1 MAASLTF
8 LKTQKI
14 IQVDAPQTS
23 LDVQDLVNQIRL
35 YEENLLNLDYG
46 TIVNAYGKQPL
57 GGGAY
62 IGITMELINDWRV
75 AFEAR
80 SGPDTVICTVSG
92 GNVVAVNQYGNNPI
106 YPTAFTQITISQS
119 SSPTLIQSSS
129 DYAMMYMIEA
139 LRGRK
144 SAVGSIFYW
153 NPTTGSDSNDG
164 ISPANAVAT
173 FSKAQSLATA
183 GAGDIIFALA
193 TASGGVTTTSEKIN
207 ITKAGLKVRG
217 AGYAFQMVP
226 VTSGQATVA
235 ITGDSI
241 EFEGFYVKSANGGN
255 DNGITVTGDN
265 VLIKDCWVNS
275 VTGNGIE
282 ISSSARTQ
290 IDTCAIEDSDGT
302 GIKIGNSTTNL
313 KVRQSIISGNGSD
326 GADLAGTGLT
336 DNIFENNLVFNNTG
350 YGVDVGTGV
359 TRTGVRLNH
368 TFSGNTLGSTRDL
381 GTGTFIETPAGGAS
395 ATDIADAVWDEVI
408 AGHATPGT
416 AGQVLKATKLKATLA
431 SLK

>member
-153 NPTTGSDSNDG
+153 NPTTGSDTNDG

-183 GAGDIIFALA
+183 GAGDIVFALA

-226 VTSGQATVA
+226 VTSGQATVV

-275 VTGNGIE
+275 VSGNGIE

-302 GIKIGNSTTNL
+302 GIKIGNGTTNL
-313 KVRQSIISGNGSD
+313 KVRQSIISGNGAD
-326 GADLAGTGLT
+326 GADLAGIGLI
-336 DNIFENNLVFNNTG
+336 DNIFENNLIFNNTG

-368 TFSGNTLGSTRDL
+368 TFSGNSLGATRDL

>member
-8 LKTQKI
+8 LKNEKI
-14 IQVDAPQTS
+14 IQVDSPQTS
-23 LDVQDLVNQIRL
+23 LDIQDLLNQIRL
-35 YEENLLNLDYG
+35 YEEKLINLDYG
-46 TIVNAYGKQPL
+46 TIANAYGKQAL
-57 GGGAY
+57 GGGSF
-62 IGITMELINDWRV
+62 IGITMELINDWRI

-80 SGPDTVICTVSG
+80 PGPETVICSVSG
-92 GNVVAVNQYGNNPI
+92 GNIVAINQYNNNPI

-119 SSPTLIQSSS
+119 SSPTLIQSTS

-153 NPTTGSDSNDG
+153 NPTNGNDSNDG
-164 ISPANAVAT
+164 SSPTNAVAT
-173 FSKAQSLATA
+173 FNKAQTLATA

-193 TASGGVTTTSEKIN
+193 TASGGVTTTTEKIN

-217 AGYAFQMVP
+217 AGYAFQMIP
-226 VTSGQATVA
+226 STSGSATVV
-235 ITGDSI
+235 ISGDSI
-241 EFEGFYVKSANGGN
+241 EFEGFYVKSASGGT

-265 VLIKDCWVNS
+265 VLIKDCWVNGVS
-275 VTGNGIE
+275 GNGID

-290 IDTCAIEDSDGT
+290 IDTCAIEDSDGI
-302 GIKIGNSTTNL
+302 GIKMGSSTTNG
-313 KVRQSIISGNGSD
+313 KVKQSIVSGNGSH
-326 GADLAGTGLT
+326 GVALVGTGIS
-336 DNIFENNLVFNNTG
+336 DNIFENNLIFNNSG
-350 YGVDVGTGV
+350 YGIDVGSGV

-368 TFSGNTLGSTRDL
+368 TFSGNTLGQTRDL

-395 ATDIADAVWDEVI
+395 ASDIADAVWDEVI
-408 AGHATPGT
+408 TGHATPGT
-416 AGQVLKATKLKATLA
+416 TGQVLKATKLKATLA

>member
-62 IGITMELINDWRV
+62 IGITMELINDWRI

-153 NPTTGSDSNDG
+153 NPTTGSDTNDG

-183 GAGDIIFALA
+183 GAGDIVFALA

-241 EFEGFYVKSANGGN
+241 EFEGFYVKSAAGGS

-313 KVRQSIISGNGSD
+313 KVRQSIISGNRAD

-336 DNIFENNLVFNNTG
+336 DNIFENNLIFNNTG
-350 YGVDVGTGV
+350 YGVDVGSGV

-368 TFSGNTLGSTRDL
+368 TFSGNTLGATRDL

-408 AGHATPGT
+408 AGHATAGT

>member
-62 IGITMELINDWRV
+62 IGITMELINDWRI

-153 NPTTGSDSNDG
+153 NPTSGSDSNDG

-183 GAGDIIFALA
+183 GAGDIVFALA

-241 EFEGFYVKSANGGN
+241 EFEGFYVKSANGGS

-282 ISSSARTQ
+282 VSSSARTQ

-313 KVRQSIISGNGSD
+313 KVRQSIISGNGAD
-326 GADLAGTGLT
+326 GADLAGTGLI

-350 YGVDVGTGV
+350 YGVDVGSGV

-368 TFSGNTLGSTRDL
+368 TFSGNTLGATRDL

>member
-183 GAGDIIFALA
+183 GAGDIVFALA

-241 EFEGFYVKSANGGN
+241 EFEGFYVKSANGGS

-313 KVRQSIISGNGSD
+313 KVRQSIISGNGAD
-326 GADLAGTGLT
+326 GADLAGTGLI
-336 DNIFENNLVFNNTG
+336 DNIFENNLIFNNTG
-350 YGVDVGTGV
+350 YGVDVGSGV

-368 TFSGNTLGSTRDL
+368 TFSGNTLGATRDL

-408 AGHATPGT
+408 AGHATAGT

>member
-153 NPTTGSDSNDG
+153 NPTTGSDTNDG

-183 GAGDIIFALA
+183 GAGDIVFALA

-313 KVRQSIISGNGSD
+313 KVRQSIISGNGAD

>member
-62 IGITMELINDWRV
+62 IGITMELINDWRI

-183 GAGDIIFALA
+183 GAGDIVFALA

-241 EFEGFYVKSANGGN
+241 EFEGFYVKSANGGS

-282 ISSSARTQ
+282 VSSSARTQ

-313 KVRQSIISGNGSD
+313 KVRQSIISGNGAD
-326 GADLAGTGLT
+326 GADLAGTGLI

-350 YGVDVGTGV
+350 YGVDVGSGV

-368 TFSGNTLGSTRDL
+368 TFSGNTLGATRDL

>member
-62 IGITMELINDWRV
+62 IGITMELINDWRI

-183 GAGDIIFALA
+183 GAGDIVFALA

-241 EFEGFYVKSANGGN
+241 EFEGFYVKSANGGS

-302 GIKIGNSTTNL
+302 GIKIGNGTTNL
-313 KVRQSIISGNGSD
+313 KVRQSIISGNGAD

-336 DNIFENNLVFNNTG
+336 DNIFENNLIFNNTG
-350 YGVDVGTGV
+350 YGVDVGSGV

-368 TFSGNTLGSTRDL
+368 TFSGNTLGATRDL

-408 AGHATPGT
+408 AGHATAGT